1 LEVGS
6 KYVNGSVCPLIEKF
20 FSPKENV
27 GVDIEAG
34 RYVNFVLP
42 AEKIAEHFGPESF
55 DVLITT
61 EMLEHVKDWRATI
74 NSMKSVIKRGG
85 HLYLTTRSRGVEY
98 HAFPYDFWRYEIDEI
113 AAIFVD
119 FEVIAIQK
127 DSHGVLLKAKKPKNY
142 VPTDLS
148 EMSLYSMVLG
158 KRTKGI
164 PNFKEMPLKRKLWVK
179 IFNSRAKNYL
189 APVLADRIKG
199 TYLT

>member
-1 LEVGS
+1 MEVGS
-6 KYVNGSVCPLIEKF
+6 KYVNGSVRPLIEKF
-20 FSPKENV
+20 YSPKEYV

-34 RYVNFVLP
+34 RYVNVVLP
-42 AEKIAEHFGPESF
+42 AEKITEHFGPESF

-148 EMSLYSMVLG
+148 EMSLYSMILG